1 MNTVWKLILVA
12 LTLALAGLA
21 GCGGGGG
28 SGTIAGIGGTGKIA
42 SGTITGFGSIFVNGV
57 EYNVDSASIEVDD
70 SSASESDL
78 RVGMVVTV
86 TATVSD
92 TTGNASSVVYDN
104 QVEGPVSVLAG
115 LTAGATTRSFTVLG
129 TPVVID
135 ATGTIFDNS
144 TPGFSFETIANNDV
158 VEISGFFGA
167 LGVLRATYIKKTGD
181 LDLGTSEVELKG
193 TVSGATGASGTAGFG
208 DSFTVNGITVNIL
221 SGADLSDVPGNLV
234 TDGMFVEVKGV
245 LVNPNTVNASRVEQ
259 ENTALGDDGDDV
271 SVEGLVSGF
280 TGNLSAFFV
289 NGQPVDATTASFEP
303 ASLQLVNDLKVE
315 VEGTIN
321 SSGILVAE
329 SIEARGGNV
338 EVQAV
343 VTSKTVTNTSLNEG
357 SVTLLLVANTAQLT
371 VQTNSRTQFEDK
383 TGAVDSLRLADI
395 GTGDYLEIRGFID
408 DGGVVV
414 ASEVRRDDA
423 TGEDVI
429 LQGPVN
435 SSSPDTSVTI
445 LGVTF
450 NTQVGVTEFENS
462 LDLPISSSAFYG
474 ALSAG
479 TVVKIKDDNVPGDGI
494 ADEASLED

>member
-1 MNTVWKLILVA
+1 MSISSSLNAGV
-12 LTLALAGLA
+12 AGLNA
-21 GCGGGGG
+21 NATRLA
-28 SGTIAGIGGTGKIA
+28 TISDNIA
-42 SGTITGFGSIFVNGV
+42 NSSTYGYKRASADFESMVISQARGPVISGSIQP
-57 EYNVDSASIEVDD
+57 SRRA
-70 SSASESDL
+70 DL
-78 RVGMVVTV
+78 R
-86 TATVSD
+86 A
-92 TTGNASSVVYDN
+92 
-104 QVEGPVSVLAG
+104 
-115 LTAGATTRSFTVLG
+115 
-129 TPVVID
+129 
-135 ATGTIFDNS
+135 
-144 TPGFSFETIANNDV
+144 
-158 VEISGFFGA
+158 
-167 LGVLRATYIKKTGD
+167 
-181 LDLGTSEVELKG
+181 
-193 TVSGATGASGTAGFG
+193 
-208 DSFTVNGITVNIL
+208 
-221 SGADLSDVPGNLV
+221 
-234 TDGMFVEVKGV
+234 
-245 LVNPNTVNASRVEQ
+245 
-259 ENTALGDDGDDV
+259 
-271 SVEGLVSGF
+271 
-280 TGNLSAFFV
+280 
-289 NGQPVDATTASFEP
+289 
-303 ASLQLVNDLKVE
+303 
-315 VEGTIN
+315 
-321 SSGILVAE
+321 
-329 SIEARGGNV
+329 